1 MKGGVSD
8 LNPKNSDKL
17 LSIIIPV
24 YNTEKY
30 IQKCLTS
37 IFKKLPEHTEVIIV
51 NDGSPDNAEYIIK
64 KFQKRYT
71 DSLIYC
77 KKPNGGLSDAKNYG
91 LSKAKGKYITFVD
104 SDDYIDPNM
113 HKEMLDLALEKDA
126 DIVYC
131 DVEQVFEDGHKIY
144 SHCTN
149 ISRKTDYFRLI
160 DTPLMAAS
168 WNKLIKKELYTNIQF
183 PVGLNNEDVAVAP
196 ILFAKAKKIY
206 KIDKPFYKYYQRS
219 GSIQNSGFNE
229 KRFVIFDTA
238 KICFQEAKNLSEELQ
253 LQIKGSLYTHQILAL
268 LIYPISNLS
277 KEEQKHLIPIF
288 CQKINAFGDDFYKN
302 RYVIE
307 YVKNLKRTHLLKL
320 LKKADTA
327 KIIRWLAY
335 YKLFDAFRNKCTF
348 IKTTI
353 QNFIKKIFVHIIS
366 IVKKIISIPKILLRK
381 TRTFFRIIKT
391 KIKNR
396 ED

>member
-1 MKGGVSD
+1 MP
-8 LNPKNSDKL
+8 NPNSTKM

-30 IQKCLTS
+30 IHKCLTS
-37 IFKKLPEHTEVIIV
+37 IFQKLPENTEVIIV

-64 KFQKRYT
+64 KFQKRYL

-91 LSKAKGKYITFVD
+91 LSKACGKYITFVD

-113 HKEMLDLALEKDA
+113 HKEMLDLAIKEDA

-131 DVEQVFEDGHKIY
+131 DVEQIFEDGHTIY

-168 WNKLIKKELYTNIQF
+168 WNKIIKKELYTNIQF

-196 ILFAKAKKIY
+196 IMFAKAKKIC

-219 GSIQNSGFNE
+219 GSIQNSGFTE

-238 KICFQEAKNLSEELQ
+238 KICFQEAKNLPEDLQ

-268 LIYPISNLS
+268 LIYPISNLP
-277 KEEQKHLIPIF
+277 KETQAHLIPLF
-288 CQKINAFGDDFYKN
+288 CQKINEFEDDFYKN
-302 RYVIE
+302 CYVIE
-307 YVKNLKRTHLLKL
+307 YVKSLKRTHLLKL
-320 LKKADTA
+320 IKNANTK
-327 KIIRWLAY
+327 KIIRWLTY
-335 YKLFDAFRNKCTF
+335 YKFFDAFRNKRTL
-348 IKTTI
+348 IKNAL
-353 QNFIKKIFVHIIS
+353 QNFGKQIQTHVVSAFKKILS
-366 IVKKIISIPKILLRK
+366 LPKILLRK
-381 TRTFFRIIKT
+381 TKTFFRIIITHFK
-391 KIKNR
+391 K
-396 ED
+396 